1 MSLKDREASLVKR
14 EARAG
19 RREASLVKREVP
31 EEDVKRISFRIRT
44 LYVSRFT
51 VHELDAFPLA
61 LHARRFT
68 VHESD
73 DFPLALHV
81 SRFTFHELRDGRLQR
96 I

>member
-14 EARAG
+14 EA
-19 RREASLVKREVP
+19 P

-44 LYVSRFT
+44 LHVSRFR

-73 DFPLALHV
+73 AFPLAFHA
-81 SRFTFHELRDGRLQR
+81 SHFTS
-96 I
+96 